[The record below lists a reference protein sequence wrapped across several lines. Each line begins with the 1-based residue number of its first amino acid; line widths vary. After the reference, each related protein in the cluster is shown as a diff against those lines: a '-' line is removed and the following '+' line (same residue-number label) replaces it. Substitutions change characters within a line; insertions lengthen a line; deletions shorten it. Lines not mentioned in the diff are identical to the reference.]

1 MSLLSRNL
9 QVLKHKD
16 RSLFDRLK
24 KVERAPYVSFISSK
38 SGHVVARVLGK
49 DKRVYLLHSSY
60 DPLSEAE
67 DVASKVN
74 WFGVSHVVVMGIGC
88 GYQLLPI
95 LRRVPK
101 NVRVYA
107 VEPDIALFKAV
118 FETIDWTE
126 ILSFQ
131 NLHLV
136 VGLPPLNAADAIMRT
151 LNPSELKAIEF
162 LKHPVYYRLLHGYF
176 SELERRISESIRI
189 SLVNLITALQFSFR
203 DQKNTLLNL
212 KWLFRGS
219 PVKNIFR
226 SFVKKPA
233 VVVCAGPSLDKN
245 IYYLREVKDKAL
257 LIAVDTA
264 LRPLLYR
271 GIHPHV
277 VVAGDPQDANFDHFR
292 LIDPKET
299 QNIFLV
305 ADLRVSPL
313 IFDFWRGKIFICDFG
328 SEIVRWV
335 TRLAGEMGRISVWG
349 SVSTVAI
356 SLAYELG
363 CDPIALIGQ
372 DLAYTGARKYA
383 SYTWIDE
390 TGINSVD
397 AEGDGLLVEK
407 NIWGRDTHTAKNML
421 SYRDWLSQFFRKN
434 RGNYINSTEGGI
446 LKDDVMVANFV
457 EVAYNFLREPLGI
470 LSILEN
476 RWMPFRKKDKFKSV
490 ILRELGMLE
499 KRIREIKSFCE
510 EKLSIFEKLYDK
522 IGKDLQEAEEKLK
535 SMWRDYPFLNEV
547 FLPVIFSFN
556 RNIEKARLASEE
568 EYLRREREAYFLLFA
583 GIVEIASNYEKVIGS
598 SMRLLRGEEP

>member
-1 MSLLSRNL
+1 M
-9 QVLKHKD
+9 KHKD

-245 IYYLREVKDKAL
+245 IYYLWEVK
-257 LIAVDTA
+257 
-264 LRPLLYR
+264 
-271 GIHPHV
+271 
-277 VVAGDPQDANFDHFR
+277 
-292 LIDPKET
+292 
-299 QNIFLV
+299 
-305 ADLRVSPL
+305 
-313 IFDFWRGKIFICDFG
+313 
-328 SEIVRWV
+328 
-335 TRLAGEMGRISVWG
+335 
-349 SVSTVAI
+349 
-356 SLAYELG
+356 
-363 CDPIALIGQ
+363 
-372 DLAYTGARKYA
+372 
-383 SYTWIDE
+383 
-390 TGINSVD
+390 
-397 AEGDGLLVEK
+397 
-407 NIWGRDTHTAKNML
+407 
-421 SYRDWLSQFFRKN
+421 
-434 RGNYINSTEGGI
+434 
-446 LKDDVMVANFV
+446 
-457 EVAYNFLREPLGI
+457 
-470 LSILEN
+470 
-476 RWMPFRKKDKFKSV
+476 
-490 ILRELGMLE
+490 
-499 KRIREIKSFCE
+499 
-510 EKLSIFEKLYDK
+510 
-522 IGKDLQEAEEKLK
+522 
-535 SMWRDYPFLNEV
+535 
-547 FLPVIFSFN
+547 
-556 RNIEKARLASEE
+556 
-568 EYLRREREAYFLLFA
+568 
-583 GIVEIASNYEKVIGS
+583 
-598 SMRLLRGEEP
+598 